1 MELNVEHNENGHL
14 IGTRK
19 FLILKVGT
27 AGFEPTASCTP
38 SKEKHFPAAHYGS
51 LRLKIN
57 DLTVYKAQQGS
68 LLFLKVQPNRWV
80 QSVGNQYEATDWLCV
95 LERSV

>member
-1 MELNVEHNENGHL
+1 VEHNENGRRF
-14 IGTRK
+14 GARK

-38 SKEKHFPAAHYGS
+38 SKEKPFPVVHLGS

-57 DLTVYKAQQGS
+57 DLTVYKAHQGS
-68 LLFLKVQPNRWV
+68 LLFLKVQPNQWV
-80 QSVGNQYEATDWLCV
+80 KSVGNQYEATDG
-95 LERSV
+95 